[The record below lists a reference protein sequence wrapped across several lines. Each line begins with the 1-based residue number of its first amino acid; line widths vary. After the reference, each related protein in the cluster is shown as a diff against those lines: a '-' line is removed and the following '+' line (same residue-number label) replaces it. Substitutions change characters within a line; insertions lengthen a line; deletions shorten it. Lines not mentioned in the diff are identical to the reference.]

1 MHFITKLERIVHG
14 WAKNVPHL
22 PVEARKWLAENVWWI
37 AAIGAVLTAVG
48 ALFSLN
54 GIFQSIAFLNTPT
67 YALYFVNTSLA
78 SLAIVTGIVTLTF
91 LVIEAV
97 LLGLAVKPL
106 QTQQKKGWV
115 LLFTLWLAT
124 AVYIVVSAVLT
135 LSFGGFIINI
145 LGGAIGLAVSGYFLF
160 EIHSQF
166 AHTVK
171 TVKAA
176 DKKA

>member
-1 MHFITKLERIVHG
+1 MHFITKLETIVHG

-22 PVEARKWLAENVWWI
+22 PVEARKWLAQNVWWI
-37 AAIGAVLTAVG
+37 AAVGAVLTAIA
-48 ALFSLN
+48 ALFTLS

-78 SLAIVTGIVTLTF
+78 SLAIVTGIVTFVF
-91 LVIEAV
+91 LLIETV

-106 QTQQKKGWV
+106 QSQQKKGWV

-124 AVYIVVSAVLT
+124 AVFVVINAVLT
-135 LSFGGFIINI
+135 MSFGGFIVGII
-145 LGGAIGLAVSGYFLF
+145 GGAIGLAIGGYFLF

-171 TVKAA
+171 PVKETT
-176 DKKA
+176 KKA